1 MIGGRPIL
9 ARYSRLNVVVERE
22 GGFITRSSVEQS
34 RRALDWKVK

>member
-9 ARYSRLNVVVERE
+9 ARYSRLKVVVERE

-34 RRALDWKVK
+34 HRCI